1 MIRTAIL
8 ASVLA
13 AVAAA
18 GAHASA
24 PPMVLPGDARAA
36 GVDADRD
43 TWIVGASNRRSA
55 ARLAGR
61 FGARRVGSAGA
72 YVVARGRARAFARA
86 LRRER
91 ALSFAEPNIMSHLQA
106 SGTDPFTAP
115 ARWRPMVVRDGL
127 EPPSPV
133 AAGAPR
139 LALIDSKLDLAH
151 PEWAGGRV
159 NTVGDRPV
167 EDEHGTA
174 TASVA
179 AAPTNGHGIE
189 GIWPGLRATNFATN
203 LSCSDI
209 VRLVRRVTQDRYA
222 VLNMSYG
229 SQRECFAESAELQ
242 RAFGT
247 GVVLVAAAGN
257 EFAEGNALQFPA
269 SLPHVLTVAATDL
282 DGFSSYFSNANAAV
296 DLSAPGERIAAAVP
310 FDHDADRDGNGYALL
325 DGTSFSAPMVAAAA
339 TWVKAVRPALSADQ
353 VNQVVRLSARDLDR
367 KGWDAHTGWGMLD
380 VAAALDARA
389 PRNDP
394 HEPNENIFWVNG
406 RIFTNRDPVVYD
418 GRPRRTSLRARL
430 DQFEDPAD
438 VYRVRFPPR
447 SRTRIT
453 ATPGFGDVD
462 IAVFDGSANN
472 TSGPAI
478 GRSQAPGR
486 ARESVV
492 IQNRGRSARR
502 GFVQTYIDPSARG
515 LDAGYTLRFRRTR

>member
-1 MIRTAIL
+1 MMRAVIL
-8 ASVLA
+8 APVLA
-13 AVAAA
+13 AIAAA
-18 GAHASA
+18 GAYASA
-24 PPMVLPGDARAA
+24 PPMVLPGDAGAA
-36 GVDADRD
+36 NVDADRG
-43 TWIVGASNRRSA
+43 TWIVGARHGRSP
-55 ARLAGR
+55 ARVARR
-61 FGARRVGSAGA
+61 FGARRVGSVGA

-91 ALSFAEPNIMSHLQA
+91 ALSFAEPNITSRLQA

-115 ARWRPMVVRDGL
+115 ARWRPMVVRNGL
-127 EPPSPV
+127 EPPAPT
-133 AAGAPR
+133 APDTPR
-139 LALIDSKLDLAH
+139 LALIDSKLDATH
-151 PEWAGGRV
+151 PEWVGGQV
-159 NTVGDRPV
+159 TTVGDRPV
-167 EDEHGTA
+167 ADEHGTA

-179 AAPTNGHGIE
+179 AAPTNGRGIE
-189 GIWPGLRATNFATN
+189 GIWPGMRATNFATD

-209 VRLVRRVTQDRYA
+209 VGLIRRVTQDRYA

-229 SQRECFAESAELQ
+229 SERECFAESAELQ
-242 RAFGT
+242 RGFGT
-247 GVVLVAAAGN
+247 GLVLVAAAGN

-310 FDHDADRDGNGYALL
+310 AARDPDGDGSGYAFL

-339 TWVKAVRPALSADQ
+339 TWVKAVRRGLSADQ
-353 VNQVVRLSARDLDR
+353 VNQVIRLSARDLDR
-367 KGWDAHTGWGMLD
+367 EGWDPHTGYGLLD
-380 VAAALDARA
+380 VAAALEARA

-406 RIFTNRDPVVYD
+406 RIFTNRDPIIYD

-453 ATPGFGDVD
+453 TDPSFGDVD
-462 IAVFDGSANN
+462 LAIFAGSAPN
-472 TSGPAI
+472 TSGPSI
-478 GRSQAPGR
+478 GRSHRSGR
-486 ARESVV
+486 ARESIV
-492 IQNRGRSARR
+492 IENRSRSVRR
-502 GFVQTYIDPSARG
+502 GFVEAYIDPSASG
-515 LDAGYTLRFRRTR
+515 LDAAYTLRFRRTR